1 MEDKLDIITIGESLV
16 ELSAEEKLKDAEYL
30 YKYYAYFWCFF
41 EAKKKGNVTQGDRGE
56 WSGFDQLKTPRKKER
71 LEKRKK

>member
-30 YKYYAYFWCFF
+30 YKYY
-41 EAKKKGNVTQGDRGE
+41 GGDALATAV
-56 WSGFDQLKTPRKKER
+56 SSKTRF
-71 LEKRKK
+71 